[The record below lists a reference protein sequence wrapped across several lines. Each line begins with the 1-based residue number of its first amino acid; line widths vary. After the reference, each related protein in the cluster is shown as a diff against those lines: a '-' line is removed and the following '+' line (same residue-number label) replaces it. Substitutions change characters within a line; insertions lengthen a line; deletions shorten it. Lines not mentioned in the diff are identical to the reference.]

1 IAGNI
6 VNASPIGDMS
16 NLLLALDAELVM
28 VAGDAER
35 IVPLKSFYKGYKVYD
50 KRPHEIITQIRFP
63 DPDGAVIRFEKVSK
77 RKALDIASVNSGAK
91 LKVENGVVVEA
102 SLSAGGVAAYPLW
115 LKDTGDFLKGKALNL
130 ENAAAALEIAMS
142 ERSEERRVGKG
153 RSCRL
158 WRHETIIT

>member
-1 IAGNI
+1 RRVIPRMDEWIWLIASLHLRNRATIAGNI
-6 VNASPIGDMS
+6 VDASPIGDMS

-77 RKALDIASVNSGAK
+77 
-91 LKVENGVVVEA
+91 
-102 SLSAGGVAAYPLW
+102 
-115 LKDTGDFLKGKALNL
+115 
-130 ENAAAALEIAMS
+130 
-142 ERSEERRVGKG
+142 
-153 RSCRL
+153 
-158 WRHETIIT
+158 